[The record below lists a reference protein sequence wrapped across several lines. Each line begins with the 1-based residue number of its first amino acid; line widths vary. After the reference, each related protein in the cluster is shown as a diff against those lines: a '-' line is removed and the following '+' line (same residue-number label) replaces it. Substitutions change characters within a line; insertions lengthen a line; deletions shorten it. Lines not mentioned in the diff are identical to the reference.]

1 MNSLIFTFVW
11 ILISIAFVTMLV
23 TTIVKIANKS
33 KFVGVLIS
41 TVTLFFVG
49 LICFVSIFLTLPK
62 SSSYSV
68 DQLFGEQ
75 QTKDKKTETKKLEDT
90 PEKGLKGLELG
101 DKIRVNGLEITVV
114 KAEFVQPEDQY
125 YYPEN
130 GKVLKVYY
138 KFKNVDKKQILVDN
152 SAFDLT
158 IDGESQNQFFGM
170 NENTPGFQHQLKKG
184 DTENSYLYYDV
195 PEADNYKVEMNF
207 KPEDK
212 TYKADWNIKNSE
224 VKETESNQPPATE
237 EVPTEQIPSS
247 EEQYNN
253 NNAVQNNDQQKKLEE
268 QEKKRQE
275 EADKKAQEEEKQAEA
290 DKKREEELK
299 QKEEEKAKEEEE
311 EKKAQEEADK
321 KAEEQQRKEEE
332 QAQEDAEKKAEE
344 QQRQAEEKAKE
355 EADRKAQEEAD
366 KKAQEDAEQKA
377 KDNSS
382 NEDKADS
389 KSNEDE

>member
-101 DKIRVNGLEITVV
+101 DKIRVNGLEVTVV

-170 NENTPGFQHQLKKG
+170 NENTPGFQHQLKKD

-253 NNAVQNNDQQKKLEE
+253 AVQNNDQQKKVEE

-299 QKEEEKAKEEEE
+299 QKEEEKAKE
-311 EKKAQEEADK
+311 EEADK

-355 EADRKAQEEAD
+355 EADRKAQEEAN

>member
-224 VKETESNQPPATE
+224 VKETESNQPLATE

-247 EEQYNN
+247 EEQYN

-299 QKEEEKAKEEEE
+299 QKEEEK
-311 EKKAQEEADK
+311 KAQEEADK

-332 QAQEDAEKKAEE
+332 QAQEDVEKKAEE

>member
-311 EKKAQEEADK
+311 KKAQEEADK

-366 KKAQEDAEQKA
+366 KKAEEDAEQKA

>member
-114 KAEFVQPEDQY
+114 KAGFVQPEDQY

-224 VKETESNQPPATE
+224 VKETESNQPLATE

-247 EEQYNN
+247 EEQYN

-311 EKKAQEEADK
+311 KKAQEEADK

-332 QAQEDAEKKAEE
+332 QAQEDVEKKAEE

>member
-224 VKETESNQPPATE
+224 VKETESNQPPTTE

-299 QKEEEKAKEEEE
+299 QKEEEKAKEE

>member
-101 DKIRVNGLEITVV
+101 DKIRVNGLEVTVV

-253 NNAVQNNDQQKKLEE
+253 AVQNNDQQKKLEE

-299 QKEEEKAKEEEE
+299 QKEEEKAKEE

>member
-212 TYKADWNIKNSE
+212 AYKADWNIKNSE

-311 EKKAQEEADK
+311 KKAQEEADK

-366 KKAQEDAEQKA
+366 KKAQENAEQKA

>member
-253 NNAVQNNDQQKKLEE
+253 NVVQNNDQQKKLEE

-332 QAQEDAEKKAEE
+332 QAQEDAEKKVEE

>member
-253 NNAVQNNDQQKKLEE
+253 NAVQNNVQQKKLEE

-299 QKEEEKAKEEEE
+299 QKEEEKAKEEE
-311 EKKAQEEADK
+311 KKAQEEEEK

>member
-101 DKIRVNGLEITVV
+101 DKIRVNGLKITVV

-253 NNAVQNNDQQKKLEE
+253 NAVQNNDQQKKLEE

-299 QKEEEKAKEEEE
+299 QKEEE

>member
-253 NNAVQNNDQQKKLEE
+253 NAVQNNDQQKKLEE

-299 QKEEEKAKEEEE
+299 QKEEEK
-311 EKKAQEEADK
+311 KAQEEADK

-332 QAQEDAEKKAEE
+332 QAQEDVEKKAEE

>member
-33 KFVGVLIS
+33 KFVGALIS

-138 KFKNVDKKQILVDN
+138 KFKNVDKKKILVDN

-253 NNAVQNNDQQKKLEE
+253 NAVQNNNQQKKLEE

-299 QKEEEKAKEEEE
+299 QKEEEKAKEE

-366 KKAQEDAEQKA
+366 KKAEEDAEQKA

>member
-1 MNSLIFTFVW
+1 MNSLILTFVW

-224 VKETESNQPPATE
+224 VKETESNQPLATE

-247 EEQYNN
+247 EEQYN

-299 QKEEEKAKEEEE
+299 QKEEEKAKEEE

>member
-224 VKETESNQPPATE
+224 VKETESNQPLATE

-247 EEQYNN
+247 EEQYN

-299 QKEEEKAKEEEE
+299 QKEEEK
-311 EKKAQEEADK
+311 KAQEEADK
-321 KAEEQQRKEEE
+321 KAEEKKAQEEE

>member
-224 VKETESNQPPATE
+224 VKETESNQPLATE

-247 EEQYNN
+247 EEQYN

-311 EKKAQEEADK
+311 KKAQEEADK

-332 QAQEDAEKKAEE
+332 QAQEEAEKKAEE

>member
-184 DTENSYLYYDV
+184 NTENSYLYYDV

-253 NNAVQNNDQQKKLEE
+253 NAVQNNDQQKKLEE

-299 QKEEEKAKEEEE
+299 QKEE

>member
-299 QKEEEKAKEEEE
+299 QKEEEK
-311 EKKAQEEADK
+311 KAQEEADK

>member
-184 DTENSYLYYDV
+184 NTENSYLYYDV

-253 NNAVQNNDQQKKLEE
+253 NAVQNNDQQKKLEE

-299 QKEEEKAKEEEE
+299 QKEEEKAKEE

-366 KKAQEDAEQKA
+366 KKAQENTEQNAE
-377 KDNSS
+377 DNSS

-389 KSNEDE
+389 RSNENEE

>member
-184 DTENSYLYYDV
+184 NTENSYLYYDV

-253 NNAVQNNDQQKKLEE
+253 NNNNAVQNNDQQKKLEE

-299 QKEEEKAKEEEE
+299 QKEEEKAKEE

>member
-253 NNAVQNNDQQKKLEE
+253 NAVQNNDQQKKLEE

-299 QKEEEKAKEEEE
+299 QKEEEKAKEEE
-311 EKKAQEEADK
+311 KKAQEDDEQ
-321 KAEEQQRKEEE
+321 KAEEQQRKKEE

>member
-253 NNAVQNNDQQKKLEE
+253 NAVQNNDQQKKLEE

-299 QKEEEKAKEEEE
+299 QKEEEKAKEEE

>member
-75 QTKDKKTETKKLEDT
+75 QTKDKKTEAKKLEDT

-224 VKETESNQPPATE
+224 VKETESNQPLATE

-247 EEQYNN
+247 EEQYN

-311 EKKAQEEADK
+311 KKAQEEADK

-332 QAQEDAEKKAEE
+332 QAQEDVEKKAEE

>member
-299 QKEEEKAKEEEE
+299 QKEEEK
-311 EKKAQEEADK
+311 KAQEEADK

-355 EADRKAQEEAD
+355 EADRKVQEEAD

>member
-33 KFVGVLIS
+33 KFVGALIS

-138 KFKNVDKKQILVDN
+138 KFKNVDKKKILVDN

-311 EKKAQEEADK
+311 KKAQEEADK

>member
-224 VKETESNQPPATE
+224 VKETESNQPLATE

-247 EEQYNN
+247 EEQYN

-299 QKEEEKAKEEEE
+299 QKEEEKAKEEE
-311 EKKAQEEADK
+311 KKAQEEADK

-332 QAQEDAEKKAEE
+332 QAQEDVEKKAEE

>member
-224 VKETESNQPPATE
+224 VKETESNQPLATE

-247 EEQYNN
+247 EEQYN

-299 QKEEEKAKEEEE
+299 QKEEEKAKEEE

>member
-184 DTENSYLYYDV
+184 NTENSYLYYDV

-253 NNAVQNNDQQKKLEE
+253 NAVQNNDQQKKLEE

-299 QKEEEKAKEEEE
+299 QKEEEKAKEEE
-311 EKKAQEEADK
+311 KKAQEEADK
-321 KAEEQQRKEEE
+321 KAEEKKAQEEE

>member
-212 TYKADWNIKNSE
+212 AYKADWNIKNSE

-311 EKKAQEEADK
+311 KKAQEEADK

>member
-253 NNAVQNNDQQKKLEE
+253 NVVQNNDQQKKLEE

-299 QKEEEKAKEEEE
+299 QKEEEKAKEEE

-366 KKAQEDAEQKA
+366 KKAEEDAEQKA

>member
-224 VKETESNQPPATE
+224 VKETESNQPLATE

-247 EEQYNN
+247 EEQYN

-275 EADKKAQEEEKQAEA
+275 EADKKAQAEEKQAEA

-311 EKKAQEEADK
+311 KKAQEEADK
-321 KAEEQQRKEEE
+321 KAEEKKAQEEE

>member
-101 DKIRVNGLEITVV
+101 DKIRVNGLEVTVV

-253 NNAVQNNDQQKKLEE
+253 NAVQNNDQQKKLEE

-299 QKEEEKAKEEEE
+299 QKEEEKAKEEE
-311 EKKAQEEADK
+311 KKAQEDAEQ
-321 KAEEQQRKEEE
+321 KAEEQQRKKEE

-389 KSNEDE
+389 KPNENE

>member
-184 DTENSYLYYDV
+184 NTENSYLYYDV

-253 NNAVQNNDQQKKLEE
+253 NAVQNNNQQKKLEE

-299 QKEEEKAKEEEE
+299 QKEEEKAKEEE
-311 EKKAQEEADK
+311 KKAQEEADK

-332 QAQEDAEKKAEE
+332 QAQEEAEKKAEE

>member
-212 TYKADWNIKNSE
+212 AYKADWNIKNSE

-237 EVPTEQIPSS
+237 EAPTEQIPSS

-268 QEKKRQE
+268 QKKKR
-275 EADKKAQEEEKQAEA
+275 
-290 DKKREEELK
+290 
-299 QKEEEKAKEEEE
+299 
-311 EKKAQEEADK
+311 QEEADK

>member
-212 TYKADWNIKNSE
+212 AYKADWNIKNSE

-237 EVPTEQIPSS
+237 EAPTEQIPSS
-247 EEQYNN
+247 EEQYIN

-268 QEKKRQE
+268 QKKKRQE

-299 QKEEEKAKEEEE
+299 QKEEEKAKEEE

>member
-212 TYKADWNIKNSE
+212 AYKADWNIKNSE

-237 EVPTEQIPSS
+237 EAPTEQIPSS

-268 QEKKRQE
+268 QKKKRQE

-299 QKEEEKAKEEEE
+299 QKEEEKAKEEE

>member
-184 DTENSYLYYDV
+184 NTENSYLYYDV

-253 NNAVQNNDQQKKLEE
+253 NAVQNNDQQKKLEE

-299 QKEEEKAKEEEE
+299 QKEEEK
-311 EKKAQEEADK
+311 KAQEEADK
-321 KAEEQQRKEEE
+321 KAEEKKAQEEE

>member
-114 KAEFVQPEDQY
+114 KAEFVQSEDQY

-299 QKEEEKAKEEEE
+299 QKEEEKAKEEE
-311 EKKAQEEADK
+311 KKAQEEADK

>member
-184 DTENSYLYYDV
+184 NTENSYLYYDV

-253 NNAVQNNDQQKKLEE
+253 NAVQNNNQQKKLEE

-299 QKEEEKAKEEEE
+299 QKEEEKAKEEE
-311 EKKAQEEADK
+311 
-321 KAEEQQRKEEE
+321 
-332 QAQEDAEKKAEE
+332 KKAEE

-382 NEDKADS
+382 NEDKSDS

>member
-224 VKETESNQPPATE
+224 VKETESNQPLATE

-247 EEQYNN
+247 EEQYN

-311 EKKAQEEADK
+311 KKAQEEADK
-321 KAEEQQRKEEE
+321 KAEEKKAQEEE

-382 NEDKADS
+382 NEDKSDS

>member
-184 DTENSYLYYDV
+184 NTENSYLYYDV

-224 VKETESNQPPATE
+224 VKETESNQPLATE

-247 EEQYNN
+247 EEQYN

-311 EKKAQEEADK
+311 KKAQEEADK

-332 QAQEDAEKKAEE
+332 QAQEDVEKKAEE